1 MKGTK
6 KRKSLKS
13 ILSVEIIL
21 FVAIIIV
28 VITGG
33 NIKLQS
39 DRITDLTE
47 SVISKES
54 ISYSNEIFNWWNGVQ
69 TRVMQTAD
77 VYKNIRSM
85 QYDDT
90 LDMLL
95 KITASDPDA
104 QDIYMAYGKSGR
116 FLDGSGWVPDD
127 TFDFSGRAWF
137 VGALQNKGEIYTSDP
152 YLDAST
158 GKTCLA
164 CSVLVKD
171 DTVLSCDITF
181 DKVQEKMNG
190 FKSCSPDT
198 KYFIINKETSDILL
212 SNIEGVAG
220 STLSDSSDPYIKGLS
235 TIFASLDTSLNLEAK
250 KVKTA
255 STPIG
260 KMMYASTE
268 ISGTPWVVVSAIPRS
283 FITSMII
290 QNAITIL
297 LIGAVLL
304 LALAALLYF
313 ILAKYLKPVSVVTE
327 KIGDISRGDFTVTIE
342 PVGNNEITTL
352 SESLKDYIDNMR
364 GMLVNLSGITKNM
377 SENAGEC
384 FEISH
389 TLSDA
394 NQTQGESIERL
405 NSVLNQMNNSID
417 DIANAATSLAQTS
430 GKLSVSA
437 ENVKE
442 LCNQTMD
449 SSKTGKAEMEE
460 MTANVS
466 TLNNTIKD
474 LTELIRE
481 TAASVEQISGIT
493 DTINAI
499 SEQTNLLSLNA
510 SIEAARAGEM
520 GRGFAVV
527 ASEVG
532 SLAGQSSEATDTI
545 RDLVNGIT
553 KNIEDISKKA
563 EICVSD
569 MEACLSGV
577 ERANS
582 SFDSIYGDVAKATEG
597 ILEIASDIE
606 VINDVATNN
615 AATTQEQASTIAEIL
630 QLSDSIVAESDKL
643 LTETGNVT
651 NISENLNKYSE
662 DIEADLS
669 KYTL

>member
-1 MKGTK
+1 MKSTK

-21 FVAIIIV
+21 FVAIIII
-28 VITGG
+28 VITGS
-33 NIKLQS
+33 NVKIQS
-39 DRITDLTE
+39 DKITELSE

-54 ISYSNEIFNWWNGVQ
+54 ISYSNEIYNWWSGIES
-69 TRVMQTAD
+69 RVMQTSTM
-77 VYKNIRSM
+77 YRSLKSM
-85 QYDDT
+85 QFDDT
-90 LDMLL
+90 LEMLL
-95 KITASDPDA
+95 KLTAEDPDA
-104 QDIYMAYGKSGR
+104 QDIYMAFGKTGR

-127 TFDFSGRAWF
+127 SFVFTDRAWYK
-137 VGALQNKGEIYTSDP
+137 GAIAAGGDIYTSDP
-152 YLDAST
+152 YIDAST

-164 CSVLVKD
+164 CAILVKD
-171 DTVLSCDITF
+171 DIVLSCDITF
-181 DKVQEKMNG
+181 DKVEEKMKE
-190 FKSCSPDT
+190 FKSSSSDA
-198 KYFIINKETSDILL
+198 KFFIINKDTKDILL
-212 SNIEGVAG
+212 SSIEGVAG
-220 STLSDSSDPYIKGLS
+220 TTLEESTDPYMAGLKS
-235 TIFASLDTSLNLEAK
+235 VFGSMDTSKNLDAN
-250 KVKTA
+250 KVKVA
-255 STPIG
+255 STKNG
-260 KMMYASTE
+260 KMMYAATDIE
-268 ISGTPWVVVSAIPRS
+268 GTSWVVVSAIPQS
-283 FITSMII
+283 YITSSIVK
-290 QNAITIL
+290 NAITIL
-297 LIGAVLL
+297 VLGAIL
-304 LALAALLYF
+304 LAALALLVYF
-313 ILAKYLKPVSVVTE
+313 VLAKYLKPVSVVTE
-327 KIGDISRGDFTVTIE
+327 KITDISRGDFTVTIE
-342 PVGNNEITTL
+342 PEGNNEITTL
-352 SESLKDYIDNMR
+352 SESLKDYIENMR
-364 GMLVNLSGITKNM
+364 SMLLNLAGISKNM

-394 NQTQGESIERL
+394 NQTQGASIERL
-405 NSVLNQMNNSID
+405 NSVLNQMNHSID
-417 DIANAATSLAQTS
+417 DIANAATNLAQTS

-437 ENVKE
+437 DEVKT
-442 LCNQTMD
+442 LCNETMN

-460 MTANVS
+460 MTSNVS
-466 TLNNTIKD
+466 TLNETIKD

-597 ILEIASDIE
+597 IMEIASDIE

-630 QLSDSIVAESDKL
+630 QLSDSIVSESDKL

-662 DIEADLS
+662 DIESDLS

>member
-69 TRVMQTAD
+69 TRVVQTAD

-85 QYDDT
+85 QYEDT

-137 VGALQNKGEIYTSDP
+137 VGALQNNGEIYTSDP

-220 STLSDSSDPYIKGLS
+220 SKLSDSTDPYIKGLS

-260 KMMYASTE
+260 KMMYVSTE
-268 ISGTPWVVVSAIPRS
+268 ISGTPWVVVSAIPQS

-342 PVGNNEITTL
+342 PVGNDEITTL

-466 TLNNTIKD
+466 TLNNTIQD

-662 DIEADLS
+662 DIESDLS